1 MDEIGQEPGRDFRL
15 PPGPRRW
22 LTLVGVAG
30 LVAAIT
36 VAGVNRLGG
45 QHGAPAPGVPAATT
59 SPDSESVIEASV
71 WPGVPVTSPALI
83 QVLPAPTSTVSPDV
97 PAPGTV
103 LLTCD
108 SVDWAR
114 PDPNWQADS
123 LRVGTL
129 WLLDARPLGYA
140 RLGQTQQ
147 ADDGRAGQDG
157 ASRDVEVLVHIGAG
171 SIVVLRA
178 AAGASPYFEF
188 LNSPGTTGDYQGLDG
203 GRGFTFAPCSAPAR
217 GYGGLIALYDIGFS
231 IVPGHTASVEVWT
244 SPSARPV
251 WLTFTA
257 PAGRG

>member
-1 MDEIGQEPGRDFRL
+1 MDEIGQEPSRDFRL

-36 VAGVNRLGG
+36 VAGVSRLGG
-45 QHGAPAPGVPAATT
+45 QRGAPSPGVSSATA
-59 SPDSESVIEASV
+59 SRDSESVIGASA
-71 WPGVPVTSPALI
+71 WPGVPVTSQTLI
-83 QVLPAPTSTVSPDV
+83 QVLPAPTSTAPADA

-108 SVDWAR
+108 SVDWAQ
-114 PDPNWQADS
+114 PAANWQADS

-129 WLLDARPLGYA
+129 WLLDARQFGYA
-140 RLGQTQQ
+140 RLGRTQQ
-147 ADDGRAGQDG
+147 AADGRPGQGG
-157 ASRDVEVLVHIGAG
+157 ASRDVGVLVHVGAG
-171 SIVVLRA
+171 STVVMRA

-203 GRGFTFAPCSAPAR
+203 GRGFTFAPCSAPDLR
-217 GYGGLIALYDIGFS
+217 DGGLIALYDIGFS

-251 WLTFTA
+251 WLTFTV
-257 PAGRG
+257 PANRG